1 MFKGGHFMRDF
12 SFEINDAI
20 RNGKW
25 LNVQYNN
32 GNEITKFYAAIIDF
46 DVENE
51 LLYVKMF
58 NLSKDENILYG
69 NNGVSYKG
77 VKIYYKKIVS
87 CSVLHH
93 FTHKQSSNLID
104 KLESYKFHPAWINNA
119 FGEKRIF
126 NYYIHALRYDVSP
139 FIEKEF
145 HLKSIDSD
153 IFTKSSVFKP
163 ESSSFYEFLAIIT
176 NFDKKL
182 DPRKEKN
189 LSYAFNLVNI
199 RTPKGVFPILYKDF
213 LINLDEQTLELGTE
227 VKVHRS
233 IQLGE
238 KKIHISRYLEIEEK
252 DLAQMYLKKP
262 KRLKKLLV
270 DKLRSAKE
278 LIDTTPI
285 LFTLK
290 RQQVM
295 NIDDEIRAIR
305 DMDNKHHPLNAFLGN
320 LTNRNKG
327 RKDYPIFLLDS
338 NVNIDQLRVINS
350 SLKMPVTYVQG
361 PPGTGKTTTILNV
374 ILSYFANE
382 RTVLL
387 SSYNNKPV
395 DDVYLKLK
403 SIAYK
408 NKLVP
413 FPVLRLGNM
422 ESVTESLKG
431 LVETY
436 KKTKNITVYDSTLDK
451 LKSSQIDE
459 SMTFYDFLK
468 TYEDYIE
475 YRDKKENLELILEQV
490 SKVDS
495 QQFNLNIDINAD
507 LSEIQK
513 KIDEIGPLS
522 DDYALKL
529 LNQDFDEFNKW
540 LYYKS
545 CSYYQKLDQQEFQEL
560 KDLLLF
566 DYKDEKDLTRDFNK
580 YISDET
586 NLRKLMKIFPIIITT
601 NLSSNRLATPKPY
614 FDLTVIDEA
623 GQCNVPSSLLPIA
636 RGEKLLLV
644 GDVQQLKP
652 VISLEDS
659 INKKLM
665 ELYKIREE
673 YNYVTNSILSTMREM
688 DAVSLK
694 VLLRFHYRC
703 CEKIIRYSNRTYYS
717 DKLKVKTISDH
728 EGRLILE
735 DIKSSKWQSEKN
747 TAKEEV
753 NRIRQIIKENPTKEY
768 GIITPFRS
776 QSELIK
782 KEIEQ
787 DFPDVEV
794 GTIHK
799 FQGGEKDGII
809 ISCGLT
815 QNSHQ
820 KTYDWLKGNHP
831 LINVAV
837 TRAKSELRILADKR
851 VVNKLSNSDDNFYEL
866 IKYVES
872 NGDVRCISSTAD
884 DSNIKHLDSYFE
896 KLFKETLSIV
906 TEHFANLKFDKKVK
920 VSSVLSSAK
929 NSDFDYFTRAEFDFV
944 IFDGEKAIA
953 VYEVDGNEHENQQET
968 IERDRKKQEICDQDG
983 IKLFRIKNKDV
994 KNYELIKSKLYKLY

>member
-1 MFKGGHFMRDF
+1 MRDF

-320 LTNRNKG
+320 LTNRN
-327 RKDYPIFLLDS
+327 
-338 NVNIDQLRVINS
+338 
-350 SLKMPVTYVQG
+350 
-361 PPGTGKTTTILNV
+361 
-374 ILSYFANE
+374 
-382 RTVLL
+382 
-387 SSYNNKPV
+387 
-395 DDVYLKLK
+395 
-403 SIAYK
+403 
-408 NKLVP
+408 
-413 FPVLRLGNM
+413 
-422 ESVTESLKG
+422 
-431 LVETY
+431 
-436 KKTKNITVYDSTLDK
+436 
-451 LKSSQIDE
+451 
-459 SMTFYDFLK
+459 
-468 TYEDYIE
+468 
-475 YRDKKENLELILEQV
+475 
-490 SKVDS
+490 
-495 QQFNLNIDINAD
+495 
-507 LSEIQK
+507 
-513 KIDEIGPLS
+513 
-522 DDYALKL
+522 
-529 LNQDFDEFNKW
+529 
-540 LYYKS
+540 
-545 CSYYQKLDQQEFQEL
+545 
-560 KDLLLF
+560 
-566 DYKDEKDLTRDFNK
+566 
-580 YISDET
+580 
-586 NLRKLMKIFPIIITT
+586 
-601 NLSSNRLATPKPY
+601 
-614 FDLTVIDEA
+614 
-623 GQCNVPSSLLPIA
+623 
-636 RGEKLLLV
+636 
-644 GDVQQLKP
+644 
-652 VISLEDS
+652 
-659 INKKLM
+659 
-665 ELYKIREE
+665 
-673 YNYVTNSILSTMREM
+673 
-688 DAVSLK
+688 
-694 VLLRFHYRC
+694 
-703 CEKIIRYSNRTYYS
+703 
-717 DKLKVKTISDH
+717 
-728 EGRLILE
+728 
-735 DIKSSKWQSEKN
+735 
-747 TAKEEV
+747 
-753 NRIRQIIKENPTKEY
+753 
-768 GIITPFRS
+768 
-776 QSELIK
+776 
-782 KEIEQ
+782 
-787 DFPDVEV
+787 
-794 GTIHK
+794 
-799 FQGGEKDGII
+799 
-809 ISCGLT
+809 
-815 QNSHQ
+815 
-820 KTYDWLKGNHP
+820 
-831 LINVAV
+831 
-837 TRAKSELRILADKR
+837 
-851 VVNKLSNSDDNFYEL
+851 
-866 IKYVES
+866 
-872 NGDVRCISSTAD
+872 
-884 DSNIKHLDSYFE
+884 
-896 KLFKETLSIV
+896 
-906 TEHFANLKFDKKVK
+906 
-920 VSSVLSSAK
+920 
-929 NSDFDYFTRAEFDFV
+929 
-944 IFDGEKAIA
+944 
-953 VYEVDGNEHENQQET
+953 
-968 IERDRKKQEICDQDG
+968 
-983 IKLFRIKNKDV
+983 
-994 KNYELIKSKLYKLY
+994 